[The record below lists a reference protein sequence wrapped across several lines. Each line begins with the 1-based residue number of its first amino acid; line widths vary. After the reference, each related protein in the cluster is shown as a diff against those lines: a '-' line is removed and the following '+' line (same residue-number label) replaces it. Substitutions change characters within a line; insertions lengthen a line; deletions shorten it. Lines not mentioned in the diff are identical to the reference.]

1 MARRVLSVTGCP
13 PDTEL
18 SILIVNDKAIR
29 GFNRV
34 YRGID
39 RPTDVLAFS
48 AMEGPF
54 LPRKRPEVVRGLQSG
69 PYIIGDI
76 VISAER
82 ARRQAAEAGHTV
94 KRELWLLLIHGILHL
109 LGYDHEA
116 SKKEARR
123 MRRREREV
131 WKEIFNE

>member
-1 MARRVLSVTGCP
+1 MARRVLSITGCP

-18 SILIVNDKAIR
+18 SILIVNDKTIR
-29 GFNRV
+29 GFNRA

-39 RPTDVLAFS
+39 RSTDVLAFS

-54 LPRKRPEVVRGLQSG
+54 LQSV
-69 PYIIGDI
+69 PCILGDI

-82 ARRQAAEAGHTV
+82 ARRQAVEAGHTV

-109 LGYDHEA
+109 LGCDHEA
-116 SKKEARR
+116 SEKEARR
-123 MRRREREV
+123 MRRKEREV